1 MEPIYIPH
9 LAKAPESTQS
19 VLIEQFLTHLDT
31 LTPVRGKVV
40 VRHRGNFLE
49 VFGQAETI
57 ITLTCDRCLQQ
68 YNHKLGIKTSEIIWL
83 DPAVNA
89 PDTGPLERETPME
102 DLVEKL
108 DPQGHFAP
116 DTWIYE
122 QLCLATPPRKLCD
135 NQCPGV
141 KLESEAGSKTTVDR
155 RWQALEAFKRQ
166 LTN

>member
-9 LAKAPESTQS
+9 LTKAPEGTQS
-19 VLIEQFLTHLDT
+19 VPIEQFLPHLDT

-40 VRHRGNFLE
+40 VKHRGNFLE
-49 VFGQAETI
+49 VSGRAETI
-57 ITLTCDRCLQQ
+57 VTLTCDRCLQQ
-68 YNHKLGIKTSEIIWL
+68 YNHRLAIKTSEIIWL
-83 DPAVNA
+83 DPDANA
-89 PDTGPLERETPME
+89 PDSGPLERETPME

-108 DPQGHFAP
+108 DPQSHFHP

-135 NQCPGV
+135 NECPGV
-141 KLESEAGSKTTVDR
+141 KLESEPKLEDRVDR
-155 RWQALEAFKRQ
+155 RWQALEALKSQ